1 MGTSVWPILSHPED
15 GDKNQ
20 HSKKKKNVTQA
31 GLCIYRS

>member
-20 HSKKKKNVTQA
+20 HSKKKNVTQA